1 MKSEKLIAVSFWRFC
16 NTMTYQEIIERIESL
31 PVEEQDDLFE
41 LIRKR
46 RIEQRRTE
54 IAEVGKRLRQEVRMG
69 TALSFDN
76 VEDLKSYLFADD
88 EE

>member
-1 MKSEKLIAVSFWRFC
+1 
-16 NTMTYQEIIERIESL
+16 MTDREIIDQIESL

-69 TALSFDN
+69 TAKSFDN

>member
-1 MKSEKLIAVSFWRFC
+1 
-16 NTMTYQEIIERIESL
+16 MTYQEMIERIESL

-54 IAEVGKRLRQEVRMG
+54 IAEVGERLRQEVRMG
-69 TALSFDN
+69 TDLSFDN

>member
-1 MKSEKLIAVSFWRFC
+1 
-16 NTMTYQEIIERIESL
+16 MTDREIIDQIESL

-46 RIEQRRTE
+46 RSPQSGGYANEQRRTE

-69 TALSFDN
+69 TAKSFDN
-76 VEDLKSYLFADD
+76 VEDLKSYLFAD
-88 EE
+88 EEE

>member
-1 MKSEKLIAVSFWRFC
+1 MKHEKPIAISFWRFC
-16 NTMTYQEIIERIESL
+16 ITMTYQEIIEGIESL
-31 PVEEQDDLFE
+31 PVEEQEDLFE

-54 IAEVGKRLRQEVRMG
+54 IAEVGERLRQSVRMG
-69 TALSFDN
+69 TAKSFDN

>member
-1 MKSEKLIAVSFWRFC
+1 M
-16 NTMTYQEIIERIESL
+16 MTYQEIIDRIESL
-31 PVEEQDDLFE
+31 PIEEQDDLFE

-54 IAEVGKRLRQEVRMG
+54 IATKGERLRQSVKMG
-69 TALSFDN
+69 TAERFDN
-76 VEDLKSYLFADD
+76 VEDLKLYLFADD

>member
-1 MKSEKLIAVSFWRFC
+1 
-16 NTMTYQEIIERIESL
+16 MTYQEIIEQIESL
-31 PVEEQDDLFE
+31 PIEEQDNLFE

-69 TALSFDN
+69 TAKSFDN

>member
-1 MKSEKLIAVSFWRFC
+1 MK
-16 NTMTYQEIIERIESL
+16 YQKIIEEIESL

-54 IAEVGKRLRQEVRMG
+54 ISANGERLRQAVKMG
-69 TALSFDN
+69 TAQIFDN

>member
-1 MKSEKLIAVSFWRFC
+1 
-16 NTMTYQEIIERIESL
+16 MTYQEIIDRIESL
-31 PVEEQDDLFE
+31 PVKEQDDLFE

-46 RIEQRRTE
+46 RREQRRTE
-54 IAEVGKRLRQEVRMG
+54 IAEVGERLRQEVRMG
-69 TALSFDN
+69 TAKSFDN

>member
-1 MKSEKLIAVSFWRFC
+1 
-16 NTMTYQEIIERIESL
+16 MTDQEIIDQIESL

-69 TALSFDN
+69 TAKSFDN

>member
-1 MKSEKLIAVSFWRFC
+1 
-16 NTMTYQEIIERIESL
+16 MTYQEIIDRIESL
-31 PVEEQDDLFE
+31 PVEDQDDLFE

-54 IAEVGKRLRQEVRMG
+54 IAAVGERLRQEVKMG